1 MYNFPPTFN
10 YVTQSALLLNFFN
23 TLEVSSIHFYY
34 SSAAGENKAI
44 VIATVV
50 TRHGP
55 FIVNNSAH
63 GFDYHINFFRVPT
76 VVGV

>member
-50 TRHGP
+50 TRHDP
-55 FIVNNSAH
+55 FIVNIILLMVSITISTSS
-63 GFDYHINFFRVPT
+63 GYLLW
-76 VVGV
+76 